1 MVTIRRDTE
10 RAAGD
15 FAEHMESLLDHP
27 NPDGMWRNLIDTEGA
42 FAEYSSTALIA
53 TAMIRGVE
61 RGWLDAAVY
70 DPRIDAAWEAI
81 LTRTGSDGSPVDR
94 CESTNKQETLDDY
107 LARGAIPGTDVRGE
121 GMAQMFAT
129 EMMAREER

>member
-10 RAAGD
+10 RVAGG
-15 FAEHMESLLDHP
+15 FAEHMESLLDHQ
-27 NPDGMWRNLIDTEGA
+27 NPDGMWRNLIDIEGA
-42 FAEYSSTALIA
+42 FAEYSSTAMIA

-81 LTRTGSDGSPVDR
+81 LTRTGSDGSPVGANPP
-94 CESTNKQETLDDY
+94 TNKKPSTITS
-107 LARGAIPGTDVRGE
+107 LA
-121 GMAQMFAT
+121 
-129 EMMAREER
+129 ARSWARMSGGKGWP